1 MKYFKNKNTSN
12 NHCFKPNKVKLERSF
27 SHKVCGRYSAPK
39 KTAETYKEIYKVKRA
54 QSIT

>member
-27 SHKVCGRYSAPK
+27 SHKVCGRNSAPK
-39 KTAETYKEIYKVKRA
+39 KTAETYK
-54 QSIT
+54 